1 MAVTTSPRATCE
13 PSTPAAGTPETRLR
27 APARTGAEAI
37 LQLLVAGGVEYVFLN
52 PGTDTAPMQEAL
64 VALAADG
71 ETVPTLVPCL
81 YENVAMAAAHG
92 YFLVTRRPQLV
103 VVHVDVGTQNLGGN
117 VHDAMRGQAG
127 VIVLAGRAPYT
138 VDGQLPGGRDRAIQ
152 WQQDV
157 TDQIGIVRG
166 YVKWSHELARVET
179 LHQLVP
185 RAMQIAASEPAGPVY
200 MTAAREVLMQPP
212 DGESVDLTVARRARP
227 VVTPCGDPQAIED
240 LADWLAQA
248 EAPLVI
254 VGTLGRHPRAVR
266 PFVELTELLGMRIV
280 DTRGPLN
287 VPFDHPLVADDASGA
302 IREAD
307 VILLI
312 DVDVPWIPRHVSPS
326 SGARIAQVDI
336 DPLKE
341 TMALWGFPV
350 DLPIQGDS
358 SKTLPALLAAVER
371 RGSAADRTRWA
382 ARQSRYSA
390 AQAAHSQARAA
401 TLDELRA
408 RRPIAPEWVGAAL
421 AARLPRESIVLDEMV
436 TSSDAVRRFLAREV
450 AGSVLSAGAPGL
462 GWGLGAALGARL
474 AAPDKTVVC
483 LVGDGSFVFGSPVA
497 ALWAAQQ
504 AHASFVTVILNNA
517 GYNASKMPVL
527 GLFPDGAS
535 RRADAFPGVRFVTPP
550 DYAALARSCH
560 AYGER
565 VEDPEVLGAAIDRA
579 LAAVNEGQAAVLD
592 VILSPI

>member
-1 MAVTTSPRATCE
+1 M
-13 PSTPAAGTPETRLR
+13 
-27 APARTGAEAI
+27 
-37 LQLLVAGGVEYVFLN
+37 VACGVEYVFLN
-52 PGTDTAPMQEAL
+52 PGTDTAPIQEAL

-138 VDGQLPGGRDRAIQ
+138 VDGQMPGGRDRAIQ

-157 TDQIGIVRG
+157 PDQIGIVRG
-166 YVKWSHELARVET
+166 YVKWAHELARVET
-179 LHQLVP
+179 LHHLIP
-185 RAMQIAASEPAGPVY
+185 RAVQLAASEPAGPVY
-200 MTAAREVLMQPP
+200 MTAAREVLMQPL
-212 DGESVDLTVARRARP
+212 DGGTVDLAVARRARP
-227 VVTPCGDPQAIED
+227 LVTSSGDPHALEQ
-240 LADWLAQA
+240 LADWLARA
-248 EAPLVI
+248 EAPLAI
-254 VGTLGRHPRAVR
+254 VGTVGRHAQAVQ
-266 PFVELTELLGMRIV
+266 PLVELAELLGMRIV

-287 VPFDHPLVADDASGA
+287 VPFDHPLVADDASA
-302 IREAD
+302 AVREAD
-307 VILLI
+307 TVLLI
-312 DVDVPWIPRHVSPS
+312 DVDVPWIPRHVTPS
-326 SGARIAQVDI
+326 SHTRIAQLDI

-341 TMALWGFPV
+341 SIALWGFPV
-350 DLPIQGDS
+350 DLPIQADS
-358 SKTLPALLAAVER
+358 SKALPELFAAVER
-371 RGSAADRTRWA
+371 RGSAADRARWSARRA
-382 ARQSRYSA
+382 AYA
-390 AQAAHSQARAA
+390 EAQATRQQARTAA
-401 TLDELRA
+401 LAELRA
-408 RRPIAPEWVGAAL
+408 RRPIAAEWVGAAV
-421 AARLPRESIVLDEMV
+421 AERLPRESIVLDEMV
-436 TSSDAVRRFLAREV
+436 TSSDAVRRYLARESP
-450 AGSVLSAGAPGL
+450 GSLLSAGAPGL
-462 GWGLGAALGARL
+462 GWALGAAIGVRL

-504 AHASFVTVILNNA
+504 VQAPFLTIVLNNA

-535 RRADAFPGVRFVTPP
+535 RRADAFPGVRFPTPP

-565 VEDPEVLGAAIDRA
+565 VEDPQELGAAIDRG
-579 LAAVNEGQAAVLD
+579 LAAVRAGQAAVLD
-592 VILSPI
+592 VMLAPI

>member
-1 MAVTTSPRATCE
+1 MATTTMSQ
-13 PSTPAAGTPETRLR
+13 STSTLAAPGSSRST

-37 LQLLVAGGVEYVFLN
+37 LQLLVASGVDYVFLN
-52 PGTDTAPMQEAL
+52 PGTDTAPIQEAL

-71 ETVPTLVPCL
+71 ERVPTLVPCL

-92 YFLVTRRPQLV
+92 YFLVTHKPQLV

-127 VIVLAGRAPYT
+127 VVILAGRAPYT
-138 VDGQLPGGRDRAIQ
+138 VDGLLPGSRDRAIQ

-166 YVKWSHELARVET
+166 YVKWAHELNRVDT

-185 RAMQIAASEPAGPVY
+185 RAVQMAASEPWGPVY

-212 DGESVDLTVARRARP
+212 AGDSVDLSVAQRARP
-227 VVTPCGDPQAIED
+227 LVTSAGDPQALDQLAEW
-240 LADWLAQA
+240 LADA
-248 EAPLVI
+248 EAPVAI
-254 VGTLGRHPRAVR
+254 AGNMGRHPEAVKQL
-266 PFVELTELLGMRIV
+266 VTLAETLGMRLV

-287 VPFDHPLVADDASGA
+287 VPSDHSLFVDDANA
-302 IREAD
+302 AVAEAD
-307 VILLI
+307 LLLLL
-312 DVDVPWIPRHVSPS
+312 DVDVPWIPRQVQPAKD
-326 SGARIAQVDI
+326 ARIAQLDI

-350 DLPIQGDS
+350 DLPIQADT
-358 SKTLPALLAAVER
+358 SKALPGLQAAVER
-371 RGSAADRTRWA
+371 RATSASRQRWA
-382 ARQSRYSA
+382 ERRERYASA
-390 AQAAHSQARAA
+390 QRAHQA
-401 TLDELRA
+401 TLRASLADLRG
-408 RRPIAPEWVGAAL
+408 RKPIAAEWVGAAL
-421 AARLPRESIVLDEMV
+421 ADRLPADTIVLDETV
-436 TSSDAVRRFLAREV
+436 TSADAVRRFLGRQQP
-450 AGSVLSAGAPGL
+450 GSVLAAGAPGL
-462 GWGLGAALGARL
+462 GWALGAGVGVRL
-474 AAPDKTVVC
+474 AAPDQTVVA

-504 AHASFVTVILNNA
+504 AAAPFLTIVMNNG

-535 RRADAFPGVRFVTPP
+535 RRANAFPGVRFHTPP

-565 VEDPEVLGAAIDRA
+565 VEDPAELPSAIDRGF
-579 LAAVNEGQAAVLD
+579 AAVNAGQAAVLD
-592 VILSPI
+592 VLLTQI